1 MRDQE
6 SNEIWNE
13 MDPYWVDEKTR
24 RKNMLTNFGRK
35 VEIIKKNKV
44 TRKIDVLEKGYFNEW
59 VKTEN
64 CVMVIIELEDG
75 TIKVEH
81 SSDVRF
87 VDKIK
92 SSEDR
97 GCAFIVRDKLFSE
110 EYLKTETTGEL
121 EKEKEEVTY

>member
-1 MRDQE
+1 MTDKE
-6 SNEIWNE
+6 SNRIWNKME
-13 MDPYWVDEKTR
+13 NKLNENTGLLLPATETF
-24 RKNMLTNFGRK
+24 MLTNFGRK
-35 VEIIKKNKV
+35 VEIIKKNKG
-44 TRKIDVLEKGYFNEW
+44 TKKIDVLEKGYFNEW

-92 SSEDR
+92 S
-97 GCAFIVRDKLFSE
+97 
-110 EYLKTETTGEL
+110 
-121 EKEKEEVTY
+121 